1 MRRNFVKKDY
11 SKIINKNVAK
21 PNYFKNCFIAFI
33 VGGSIGVF
41 GQGLADLYTNVFNIE
56 KTNANSLMLVTLI
69 LLTALSTGFGIYDYL
84 GQFAGAGA
92 FVPITGFANSMTS
105 AALEGRSEGITLGI
119 GANMFKLAG
128 SVIVF
133 GVVSAYILG
142 IIRFIFFQS

>member
-1 MRRNFVKKDY
+1 MKKDY
-11 SKIINKNVAK
+11 SKIINKNAAK
-21 PNYFKNCFIAFI
+21 PSYFKNSLIAFI

-41 GQGLADLYTNVFNIE
+41 GQGLIDLYTNVFNIE

-69 LLTALSTGFGIYDYL
+69 LLTALATGFGIYDYL
-84 GQFAGAGA
+84 GQFAGGGA